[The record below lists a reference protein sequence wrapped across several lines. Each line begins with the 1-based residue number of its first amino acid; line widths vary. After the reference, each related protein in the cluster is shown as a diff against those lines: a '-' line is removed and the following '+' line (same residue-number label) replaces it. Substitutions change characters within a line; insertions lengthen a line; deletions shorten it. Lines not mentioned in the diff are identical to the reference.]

1 MKLERAQELY
11 SDYAEGALT
20 PALRQALDQHFD
32 ADPSARADYVQFS
45 SVYALLEQPAGEE
58 LDVPLGFRAKIL
70 ERATAQQGQRG
81 AVSARPSWLGWFV
94 PPAHRR
100 ATGGALAALAVVVV
114 AAVLVTHPSPPSPV
128 GPDGGRMVPGF
139 PEQAQI
145 MGLVQSVDVQAG
157 TNSHQFHLHLP
168 ANIASATV
176 NAYVITAT
184 EQITDPS
191 HLADAIP
198 AVSGQHLTN
207 HQGLQ
212 IPIAP
217 VAAPPAGSTLNL
229 LASYKPDA
237 AGQPAGAEAV
247 FTPFGAADPGTAAP
261 VNTSFLD
268 GMQAVAARYG
278 TTVIVD
284 VSSAPT
290 QPVTASFA
298 GSDPAAPLADMANA
312 VGYTVRKVS
321 DNTYYLAR
329 G

>member
-11 SDYAEGALT
+11 SDYTEGALT
-20 PALRQALDQHFD
+20 PALRQALDQHFES
-32 ADPSARADYVQFS
+32 DPSARADYVRFS

-70 ERATAQQGQRG
+70 ERVTAQQTQRE
-81 AVSARPSWLGWFV
+81 AVAARPSWLGWFT
-94 PPAHRR
+94 PPARR
-100 ATGGALAALAVVVV
+100 RVTGALAALAVVVV
-114 AAVLVTHPSPPSPV
+114 AAVLVTHPNPSGTNPSEIFSPV
-128 GPDGGRMVPGF
+128 PTAPTVT
-139 PEQAQI
+139 
-145 MGLVQSVDVQAG
+145 GLVQSVDMQAG
-157 TNSHQFHLHLP
+157 TNYHQFHLHLP
-168 ANIASATV
+168 SNVASATV

-191 HLADAIP
+191 HLADATP

-237 AGQPAGAEAV
+237 PNQAAGAEAV
-247 FTPFGAADPGTAAP
+247 FTPFGAADPATPAP
-261 VNTSFLD
+261 VNANFLD

-278 TTVIVD
+278 ATVIVD

-298 GSDPAAPLADMANA
+298 GSDAAGALADMAVTA
-312 VGYTVRKVS
+312 GYTVQKVS
-321 DNTYYLAR
+321 GTDNTYYLAR
-329 G
+329 S

>member
-11 SDYAEGALT
+11 SDYAEGVLT
-20 PALRQALDQHFD
+20 PALRQALDQHFE
-32 ADPSARADYVQFS
+32 ADPSARADYARFS

-70 ERATAQQGQRG
+70 ERATAQQTERE
-81 AVSARPSWLGWFV
+81 AVAARPSWLGWFV

-100 ATGGALAALAVVVV
+100 AAGGAFAALAVVAV
-114 AAVLVTHPSPPSPV
+114 AAVLVMHPSKPNVNDSGI
-128 GPDGGRMVPGF
+128 GPTF
-139 PEQAQI
+139 TEQSQVT
-145 MGLVQSVDVQAG
+145 GLVQSVDMQAG
-157 TNSHQFHLHLP
+157 TNYHQFHLHLP
-168 ANIASATV
+168 ATIASATV

-191 HLADAIP
+191 HLADATP

-229 LASYKPDA
+229 LAQYKPDA
-237 AGQPAGAEAV
+237 PSQAAGAEAV
-247 FTPFGAADPGTAAP
+247 FTPFGAADPATPAP

-278 TTVIVD
+278 ATVIVD

-298 GSDPAAPLADMANA
+298 GTDPAAPLADMANA
-312 VGYTVRKVS
+312 AGYTVRKVSGS

-329 G
+329 S